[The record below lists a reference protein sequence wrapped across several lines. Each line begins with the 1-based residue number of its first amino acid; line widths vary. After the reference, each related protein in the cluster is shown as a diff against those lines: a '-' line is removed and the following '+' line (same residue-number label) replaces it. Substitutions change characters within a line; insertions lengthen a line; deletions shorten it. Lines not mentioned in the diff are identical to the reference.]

1 MLKLYGGAR
10 SRATIVQWYL
20 EELGVPYEYV
30 LLDMQNGEH
39 LKPEYLAIN
48 PLGKVPSI
56 VDGDFK
62 LWESGAILIYLA
74 EKYGGISD
82 GAESLGAIAQ
92 WVLFANSTL
101 VMGVFI
107 EANREREMPRLLTP
121 LNHIFEQQRYLLGE
135 EFSAADVAVGSLL
148 AYIPMMLKLD
158 FSGYPAI
165 LDYMKRLSERAA
177 FQKVFAPSS

>member
-48 PLGKVPSI
+48 PIGKVPTI

-62 LWESGAILIYLA
+62 VWESGAILLYLA
-74 EKYGGISD
+74 EKHGQMPASPEEK
-82 GAESLGAIAQ
+82 AAIVQ
-92 WVLFANSTL
+92 WVMFANSTL
-101 VMGVFI
+101 GNGIFL
-107 EANREREMPRLLTP
+107 EANRDREMPRLMTP
-121 LNHIFEQQRYLLGE
+121 LNEIFAHQPFLLGE
-135 EFSAADVAVGSLL
+135 EFSVADVAVGSIL

-158 FSGYPAI
+158 LSAYPSV
-165 LDYMKRLSERAA
+165 LDYMKRLSERPALQKA
-177 FQKVFAPSS
+177 FGTPA